1 MRKPLL
7 PDIEKFLREYGIGDH
22 RFGILAAKN
31 GRLVERL
38 RDGRRIWP
46 ETEDKVREFLIA
58 ERVRR
63 GEPET
68 PETQIAE

>member
-1 MRKPLL
+1 MATAPLL
-7 PDIEKFLREYGIGDH
+7 SEIEAFLSEAGIGEH

-46 ETEDKVREFLIA
+46 ETEAQVRAYIIA
-58 ERVRR
+58 ARR
-63 GEPET
+63 AKHHPTRDGR
-68 PETQIAE
+68 A